1 MDSVEC
7 HLKLQMRR
15 GAEARGGHP
24 TRAEAVHDFFHGI
37 EKYHNRLR
45 RPSSLGKKTP
55 VDLENQRH

>member
-1 MDSVEC
+1 MTCLDPCGVVFV
-7 HLKLQMRR
+7 
-15 GAEARGGHP
+15 RGG
-24 TRAEAVHDFFHGI
+24 AAYDFFHRT